1 MIYHLLLP
9 WAEQY
14 GVLNVVRYITFR
26 AVCAAVLALVL
37 SFLFGPRLIR
47 VLRAGQIRQTVSE
60 FAPEGHAAKGGT
72 PTMGGVL
79 ILFSLLASSLLMA
92 DVTNGYVAITLFVT
106 MGFGLVGFVD
116 DYQKVTAAKNAGL
129 SARTKLGGQFAFA
142 LFGMTAL
149 YLRPDFDPQLS
160 VPFFKE
166 LRLDLGLLY
175 IPFGSLVIVGASN
188 AVNLTDGLDGL
199 AIGPVMT
206 TAATYAI
213 LSYCA
218 GHAVIASY
226 LLIPHIP
233 GAGELAIVCAA
244 VATAG
249 LGFLWFNT
257 YPAQMFMGDVGSLAL
272 GAALGMI
279 AVVSKNELILV
290 VAGGV
295 FVVEALSVII
305 QIGSIKLRDGKR
317 VFRMAPIHHHFE
329 LKGWPEPLIIV
340 RCWIISILCALV
352 TLSTLK
358 LR

>member
-9 WAEQY
+9 LADQY
-14 GVLNVVRYITFR
+14 TVFNVVRYITFR
-26 AVCAAVLALVL
+26 GVLAALLALGL
-37 SFLFGPRLIR
+37 SFFFGPRLLR
-47 VLRAGQIRQTVSE
+47 VLREGQVRQPVSTY
-60 FAPEGHAAKGGT
+60 APQGHAAKQGT

-79 ILFSLLASSLLMA
+79 ILASLLLSVLLVA
-92 DVTNGYVAITLFVT
+92 DLSNAYVLLTTAVIT
-106 MGFGLVGFVD
+106 GFGAVGAVD
-116 DYQKVTAAKNAGL
+116 DYLKITRGKNAGVR
-129 SARTKLGGQFAFA
+129 ARTKLLWQFAIA
-142 LFGMTAL
+142 GAASCVL
-149 YLRPDFDPQLS
+149 YSRPEFDPVLS
-160 VPFFKE
+160 VPFFKDV
-166 LRLDLGLLY
+166 RPYLGLLY
-175 IPFGSLVIVGASN
+175 IPFASLVIVGASN

-218 GHAVIASY
+218 GHAKIANY
-226 LLIPHIP
+226 LLINSVP
-233 GAGELAIVCAA
+233 GAGELAIVCASI
-244 VATAG
+244 ATAS

-257 YPAQMFMGDVGSLAL
+257 YPAQMFMGDVGALAL

-279 AVVSKNELILV
+279 AVISKNEIVLV

-305 QIGSIKLRDGKR
+305 QIASLKTRGKR

-340 RCWIISILCALV
+340 RFWIVSIICALL
-352 TLSTLK
+352 TLGTLK

>member
-1 MIYHLLLP
+1 MIYHWLFPL
-9 WAEQY
+9 ASEY
-14 GVLNVVRYITFR
+14 GVFNVVRYITFR
-26 AVCAAVLALVL
+26 AVCAAVLALLL
-37 SFLFGPRLIR
+37 SFIFGPRLIR
-47 VLRAGQIRQTVSE
+47 VLRAGQIRQPVSE
-60 FAPEGHAAKGGT
+60 YVPEGHAAKGGT

-79 ILFSLLASSLLMA
+79 ILFSLLLSSVLMA
-92 DVTNGYVAITLFVT
+92 DITNPYVVVTLCVT

-116 DYQKVTAAKNAGL
+116 DYRKVTAAKNAGL
-129 SARTKLGGQFAFA
+129 SARTKLGGQIVFAVV
-142 LFGMTAL
+142 GMLAL
-149 YLRPDFDPQLS
+149 YLRSDFDTQLT
-160 VPFFKE
+160 VPFMKAP
-166 LRLDLGLLY
+166 LMDLGWWY
-175 IPFGSLVIVGASN
+175 VPFGSVVIVGASN

-218 GHAVIASY
+218 GHAVIAGY
-226 LLIPHIP
+226 LLIPYIP
-233 GAGELAIVCAA
+233 GAGELAIICAA
-244 VATAG
+244 ISTAG

-272 GAALGMI
+272 GAALGTI
-279 AVVSKNELILV
+279 AVISKNELILV

-305 QIGSIKLRDGKR
+305 QVGSVKLRGGKR
-317 VFRMAPIHHHFE
+317 VFRMAPIHHHYE

-340 RCWIISILCALV
+340 RCWIISILCALL
-352 TLSTLK
+352 TLATLK

>member
-1 MIYHLLLP
+1 
-9 WAEQY
+9 
-14 GVLNVVRYITFR
+14 
-26 AVCAAVLALVL
+26 
-37 SFLFGPRLIR
+37 
-47 VLRAGQIRQTVSE
+47 
-60 FAPEGHAAKGGT
+60 
-72 PTMGGVL
+72 MGGVL
-79 ILFSLLASSLLMA
+79 ILASLLLSVLLVA
-92 DVTNGYVAITLFVT
+92 DLTNAYVLLTTAVIT
-106 MGFGLVGFVD
+106 GFGAIGAVD
-116 DYQKVTAAKNAGL
+116 DYLKITHGKNAGVK
-129 SARTKLGGQFAFA
+129 ARTKLVWQFAIA
-142 LFGMTAL
+142 LAASAVL
-149 YLRPDFDPQLS
+149 YSRPEFEPVLS

-166 LRLDLGLLY
+166 PQPYLGLFY
-175 IPFGSLVIVGASN
+175 IPFAALVVVGASN

-213 LSYCA
+213 LAYAA
-218 GHAVIASY
+218 GHAKIANY
-226 LLIPHIP
+226 LLINSVP

-244 VATAG
+244 IATAS

-257 YPAQMFMGDVGSLAL
+257 YPAQMFMGDVGALAL

-279 AVVSKNELILV
+279 AVISKNEIVLL

-305 QIGSIKLRDGKR
+305 QIGSIKLRGKR

-340 RCWIISILCALV
+340 RFWIISIICALV
-352 TLSTLK
+352 TLGTLK

>member
-1 MIYHLLLP
+1 MIYRLLVPL
-9 WAEQY
+9 ADQY
-14 GVLNVVRYITFR
+14 GVLNVLRYITFR
-26 AVCAAVLALVL
+26 ALCAAVLALVL

-47 VLRAGQIRQTVSE
+47 RLRAGQIRQPVSE
-60 FAPEGHAAKGGT
+60 YVPEGHLAKTGT

-79 ILFSLLASSLLMA
+79 IIFSLLVSSLLMA
-92 DVTNGYVAITLFVT
+92 DIANPYVAITLFVI
-106 MGFGLVGFVD
+106 MGFAAVGFMD
-116 DYQKVTAAKNAGL
+116 DYRKVTVAKNAGL
-129 SARTKLGGQFAFA
+129 SARAKLGGQFAFA
-142 LFGMTAL
+142 LAGMAAL
-149 YLRPDFDPQLS
+149 YFRPDFDSHLT
-160 VPFFKE
+160 VPFLKE

-175 IPFGSLVIVGASN
+175 IPFGALVIVGSSN

-206 TAATYAI
+206 TASTYAI

-218 GHAVIASY
+218 GHSVIAGY
-226 LLIPHIP
+226 LLIPQIP
-233 GAGELAIVCAA
+233 GAGELAIICAA
-244 VATAG
+244 ITTAG

-272 GAALGMI
+272 GAAIGTV
-279 AVVSKNELILV
+279 AVISKNELVLL

-305 QIGSIKLRDGKR
+305 QIGSIKLRGKR

-329 LKGWPEPLIIV
+329 LLGWPEPLIIV
-340 RCWIISILCALV
+340 RCWIISILCALM
-352 TLSTLK
+352 TLATLK